1 MIDKVGGI
9 ILNDK
14 KILVQRKRNNRI
26 ECIIPGGKRENNET
40 DFETLKRELYEE
52 LSVELISTEFI
63 GGMMILPYFQIN
75 LYTFKHTL
83 PL

>member
-40 DFETLKRELYEE
+40 DFETLKKE
-52 LSVELISTEFI
+52 ISSYLKKTDCK
-63 GGMMILPYFQIN
+63 
-75 LYTFKHTL
+75 LYTELLIKKI
-83 PL
+83 